1 MDIIGPFSW
10 QVSGDWQCAAA
21 AWEARS
27 CPYEAAWARAE
38 ADDEAALRAALVTFE
53 ELGAV
58 PAAAHTR
65 CRLRQIGA
73 RRIPR
78 GPQRAT
84 RATPAGLT
92 SREVDVARLLAED
105 LSNKEIASR
114 LYLSPRT
121 IENHVASI
129 LNKLGATTRGD
140 AVVAATELGIV
151 S

>member
-1 MDIIGPFSW
+1 
-10 QVSGDWQCAAA
+10 
-21 AWEARS
+21 
-27 CPYEAAWARAE
+27 
-38 ADDEAALRAALVTFE
+38 
-53 ELGAV
+53 
-58 PAAAHTR
+58 
-65 CRLRQIGA
+65 LRQIGA
-73 RRIPR
+73 RSIPR